1 MSRRTPSYRLCGE
14 MNAVVETIELTKSY
28 GQARGIRNVS
38 LTVEEGEVFG
48 FLGPN
53 GAGKTTTIRT
63 LLDLQRP
70 TSGGARILGLDSR
83 RDSAAIRA
91 RVGNLSGDFDF
102 DPKLTG
108 REMLHHLAALRGM
121 DDLGAAERLAQ
132 RFEADLSRPLG
143 DLSRGNRQKV
153 GLLSAFFHDPELLIL
168 DEPTSGFD
176 PLMQEEFLALVREQR
191 DSGRTVFLSSH
202 DLDEVQRVCDRVG
215 IIRDGRLT
223 AVERVSDL
231 IAQSYRRVRI
241 EFGDRVDAHEFA
253 HLPGV
258 ESVELAGRGLTF
270 TVSGPL
276 DAVIKQAARHEVLDM
291 ELGHPNLEEIFVA
304 MYGRSTT

>member
-1 MSRRTPSYRLCGE
+1 MTP
-14 MNAVVETIELTKSY
+14 VIETRSLTKTY
-28 GQARGIRNVS
+28 GSARGIEDVS
-38 LTVEEGEVFG
+38 LTVGEGEVFG

-53 GAGKTTTIRT
+53 AAGKTTTIRT

-70 TSGGARILGLDSR
+70 TSGEALIFGLDST
-83 RDSAAIRA
+83 RDSARIRA

-108 REMLHHLAALRGM
+108 REMLHRIAALRGM
-121 DDLGAAERLAQ
+121 RGLGSAERLAQ

-153 GLLSAFFHDPELLIL
+153 GLLGAFFHDPELLIL

-191 DSGRTVFLSSH
+191 DAGRTVFLSSH

-215 IIRDGRLT
+215 IIREGRLT
-223 AVERVSDL
+223 AVERVSEL

-241 EFGDRVDAHEFA
+241 EFARPVDAAEFA
-253 HLPGV
+253 RLDGV
-258 ESVELAGRGLTF
+258 QSVDADGRALTF
-270 TVSGPL
+270 TVSGQL
-276 DAVIKQAARHEVLDM
+276 DAVVKQAARHEVVDL
-291 ELGHPNLEEIFVA
+291 EVGHPNLEEIFVA
-304 MYGRSTT
+304 MYGRTA

>member
-1 MSRRTPSYRLCGE
+1 MT
-14 MNAVVETIELTKSY
+14 AVIETVALTKSY
-28 GQARGIRNVS
+28 GSARGIEDVS
-38 LTVEEGEVFG
+38 LEVEEGEVFG

-70 TSGGARILGLDSR
+70 TSGEAHIFGLDTR

-91 RVGNLSGDFDF
+91 RLGNLSGDFDF
-102 DPKLTG
+102 DPKWTG
-108 REMLHHLAALRGM
+108 REMLGYMATLRGVRG
-121 DDLGAAERLAQ
+121 LTSAEQLAQ

-143 DLSRGNRQKV
+143 ELSRGNRQKV
-153 GLLSAFFHDPELLIL
+153 GLINAFFHDPELLIL

-176 PLMQEEFLALVREQR
+176 PLMQEEFLALVGEQR
-191 DSGRTVFLSSH
+191 KAGKTVFLSSH

-215 IIRDGRLT
+215 IVREGRLA

-231 IAQSYRRVRI
+231 IEQSYRRVR
-241 EFGDRVDAHEFA
+241 VEFA
-253 HLPGV
+253 EPVEPQEFARLPGV
-258 ESVELAGRGLTF
+258 QSTEADGRVLTF

-276 DAVIKQAARHEVLDM
+276 DGVVKQAARHQVVDM
-291 ELGHPNLEEIFVA
+291 EVGHPNLEEIFVA
-304 MYGRSTT
+304 MYGRAA

>member
-1 MSRRTPSYRLCGE
+1 MR
-14 MNAVVETIELTKSY
+14 AVIETHALTKAY
-28 GQARGIRNVS
+28 GESRGIHEVS
-38 LTVEEGEVFG
+38 LAVDQGEVFG

-70 TSGGARILGLDSR
+70 TSGEARIFGLDSR
-83 RDSAAIRA
+83 RESAAIRA
-91 RVGNLSGDFDF
+91 RSGNLSGDFDF

-108 REMLHHLAALRGM
+108 REMLEHMAALRGM
-121 DDLGAAERLAQ
+121 RDLGSAEPLAQ

-153 GLLSAFFHDPELLIL
+153 GLINAFFHGPELLIL

-191 DSGRTVFLSSH
+191 EAGRTVFLSSH

-215 IIRDGRLT
+215 IISEGRLI

-241 EFGDRVDAHEFA
+241 EFAEPVDAHEFA
-253 HLPGV
+253 GLPGV
-258 ESVELAGRGLTF
+258 QSLEPDGRVVTF
-270 TVSGPL
+270 TVSGDL
-276 DAVIKQAARHEVLDM
+276 DAIVKQAARHTVVDM
-291 ELGHPNLEEIFVA
+291 EVGHPNLEEIFVA
-304 MYGRSTT
+304 MYGRAA